1 MVWSIHAIGGSARRR
16 RVDLQPDRLLLL
28 SLGNAGLRFDDRSER
43 VCRGNAAGCVGHLHS
58 HGLCLFGRPNIKIVW
73 LLAAALGIL
82 IVALPDASGQL
93 FEADSK
99 QFGSSKMDIV
109 LKEVERRPR
118 ASAVEIKITSV
129 GSSVG
134 SSFFILCSI
143 RQLAKLRG
151 PYRYIVKLEE
161 QPKRNQMLVGFLGDA
176 EESPASAGSEFSRAG
191 REAVIDLE
199 QFAPVCDSMK

>member
-1 MVWSIHAIGGSARRR
+1 MKIE
-16 RVDLQPDRLLLL
+16 LLL
-28 SLGNAGLRFDDRSER
+28 GVWFGGL
-43 VCRGNAAGCVGHLHS
+43 V
-58 HGLCLFGRPNIKIVW
+58 I
-73 LLAAALGIL
+73 
-82 IVALPDASGQL
+82 ALPDARGQL

-99 QFGSSKMDIV
+99 RFGSSKMDIV

-118 ASAVEIKITSV
+118 ASVVEIKINSV

-161 QPKRNQMLVGFLGDA
+161 HPKRGQMLVGFLGDA
-176 EESPASAGSEFSRAG
+176 EESPASAGPEFSRAG

>member
-1 MVWSIHAIGGSARRR
+1 MRLNKRRTALPGLIGTKLPMVLKA
-16 RVDLQPDRLLLL
+16 
-28 SLGNAGLRFDDRSER
+28 NANSGLF
-43 VCRGNAAGCVGHLHS
+43 
-58 HGLCLFGRPNIKIVW
+58 KI
-73 LLAAALGIL
+73 ALGL
-82 IVALPDASGQL
+82 ALFVAVLVVAIPAARGQL

-109 LKEVERRPR
+109 LKEVERRRR
-118 ASAVEIKITSV
+118 ASVVEIKITSV

-134 SSFFILCSI
+134 ASFFILCSL

-176 EESPASAGSEFSRAG
+176 EESPASAGPEFSRAG

>member
-1 MVWSIHAIGGSARRR
+1 
-16 RVDLQPDRLLLL
+16 
-28 SLGNAGLRFDDRSER
+28 
-43 VCRGNAAGCVGHLHS
+43 
-58 HGLCLFGRPNIKIVW
+58 
-73 LLAAALGIL
+73 
-82 IVALPDASGQL
+82 
-93 FEADSK
+93 
-99 QFGSSKMDIV
+99 MDIV

-118 ASAVEIKITSV
+118 ASVVEIKINSV

-161 QPKRNQMLVGFLGDA
+161 HPKRGQMLVGFLGDA
-176 EESPASAGSEFSRAG
+176 EESPASAGPEFSRAG